1 MPVRKSLGLGESL
14 EDYVEIILALEQDAG
29 TARVRDI
36 AARFGVSK
44 PSVTGALRALKAR
57 GLVYYEPYSNATLTA
72 AGRRIAA
79 EVTRRHRILQEF
91 LTHVLAVP
99 EREANAAAC
108 RMEHVLAPAVIDR
121 FCAFADFVH
130 GCPRRVADWVD
141 GVGFACPNRN
151 VGRQS
156 PRDDAAAITRHVAE
170 QPPVRK
176 RRAPHSNTGRR
187 SEGSGTC

>member
-1 MPVRKSLGLGESL
+1 MPARKSLGLGESL
-14 EDYVEIILALEQDAG
+14 EDYVEIILALEMDTG

-57 GLVYYEPYSNATLTA
+57 GLVCYEPYSHATLTA

-79 EVTRRHRILQEF
+79 EVTRRHHVLQEF
-91 LTHVLAVP
+91 LTHVLALP
-99 EREANAAAC
+99 EGEANAAAC

-121 FCAFADFVH
+121 FCAFADFVDR
-130 GCPRRVADWVD
+130 CPRRVADWVD
-141 GVGFACPNRN
+141 GIGFACPNRD
-151 VGRQS
+151 VDPEWARS
-156 PRDDAAAITRHVAE
+156 RAPAEARCSAA

-176 RRAPHSNTGRR
+176 RRSPHAEAGRR
-187 SEGSGTC
+187 SEGSGTW